1 MLHPLLHQNPPHI
14 SRVPQ
19 WRPLFDLV
27 WDLRVLREDLLLQK
41 LLAKW
46 VRTYLVDGHVDEFWL
61 FVEADVVVTDEWVL
75 LKFNAEVVGLVLG
88 QTLSQKV
95 VPNTH
100 LSIQDK
106 VHLRDL
112 IFFVK
117 NETVLRLAVKFRWSE
132 AKADFKE
139 EVFIVYLVLDVC
151 PWETVLRLHFL
162 KKLVKINIQAPRN
175 EESPESEYYIIE
187 EIVKNNVVLDL
198 FWTLAQVF
206 IVNLHIAEPVFRPKE
221 RKMTVDLVD

>member
-1 MLHPLLHQNPPHI
+1 M
-14 SRVPQ
+14 
-19 WRPLFDLV
+19 
-27 WDLRVLREDLLLQK
+27 
-41 LLAKW
+41 
-46 VRTYLVDGHVDEFWL
+46 
-61 FVEADVVVTDEWVL
+61 L